1 MIRTLAYPLRSFLLG
16 AVESGGLRWLGPR
29 LPRLPL
35 WWRELWPE
43 MRPRR
48 IKRWGWVLLLAVA
61 IVLATGEL
69 GPAASA
75 VAVLP

>member
-1 MIRTLAYPLRSFLLG
+1 MMKTLTYPLRSFMLS

-29 LPRLPL
+29 WPRLPL

-48 IKRWGWVLLLAVA
+48 IKRWGWVLLLAIA
-61 IVLATGEL
+61 IVLVAGEL
-69 GPAASA
+69 GPVASA
-75 VAVLP
+75 VAALP